1 VSTPDHRSILA
12 ELTAAVDDGRHVA
25 TATVVETSGSVPRRP
40 GTKMLVFA
48 DGMTSGTIGGG
59 KVEALVTDNAL
70 EAIRTGATSLTT
82 YSLQDPLR
90 GDPGVCGGTMTI
102 ALEPYM
108 PPATVLVI
116 GAGHVGCAVV
126 DLAHWLGYRT
136 IAVDD
141 RPGLATADALP
152 NADATFAGSVEDA
165 IVMHTI
171 TEDTSVV
178 VVTRSYE
185 MDARIVPLLLGTPAR
200 YIGVMGSKRRWS
212 STREALAGVD
222 LSDDDLVRIHAPI
235 GIEIGAE
242 TVEEI
247 AVSIMSEVIASA
259 GDTDS
264 G

>member
-1 VSTPDHRSILA
+1 VNNADHRVLLG
-12 ELTAAVDDGRHVA
+12 ELKTAVDEGRRVA
-25 TATVVETSGSVPRRP
+25 TATVVESTGSVPRRP
-40 GTKMLVFA
+40 GAKMLVFD
-48 DGMTSGTIGGG
+48 DGTTSGTIGGG
-59 KVEALVTDNAL
+59 KVEALVTDDAL
-70 EAIRTGATSLTT
+70 EAIRTWTTALTT
-82 YSLQDPLR
+82 YKLQEPLR

-116 GAGHVGCAVV
+116 GAGHVGRAVI

-136 IAVDD
+136 VVVDD
-141 RPGLATADALP
+141 RADLVSTEAIP
-152 NADATFAGSVEDA
+152 NADVLLAGSVTDA
-165 IVMHTI
+165 IAMHSV

-178 VVTRSYE
+178 LVTRSFE
-185 MDARIVPLLLGTPAR
+185 MDAEIVPLLLDTPAS

-212 STREALAGVD
+212 STREALAGVELSKED
-222 LSDDDLVRIHAPI
+222 LERIHAPI

-259 GDTDS
+259 GHTDD